1 MPIKEY
7 TSKIALITGKSPEDI
22 KKEMNKK
29 RFLKPGLKPSVF
41 CEWLE
46 DKFALDFGQSMKL
59 WKVFKAQGW
68 IQDSEVRSKGARPP
82 RKYLVEGRNMAKVKP
97 TTKLS
102 EQKRVSEFM
111 KSLDH
116 PLKHMAEELRQII
129 LNTDP
134 SIGEEILWRS
144 PSFFYTGKMMPFK
157 TREYKRTIVSINLVK
172 KNRITLIFLK
182 GGNVKDPS
190 GLLEGT
196 NSDGRRF
203 AFFNKSSNVYSSKRD
218 LERVVKDLLQQ
229 MIAN

>member
-7 TSKIALITGKSPEDI
+7 TSKIALKTGKSPEDI

-59 WKVFKAQGW
+59 WRVFKANGW
-68 IQDSEVRSKGARPP
+68 VKKPEVRSKGARPP
-82 RKYLVEGRNMAKVKP
+82 GSYKIEGKNMAKVKFI
-97 TTKLS
+97 TKPS
-102 EQKRVSEFM
+102 DSKQVSKFM
-111 KSLDH
+111 ASLDH
-116 PLKHMAEELRQII
+116 PLRAIALELRQII

-134 SIGEEILWRS
+134 SIGEEILWKA
-144 PSFFYTGKMMPFK
+144 PSFFYTGKMIPFK
-157 TREYKRTIVSINLVK
+157 TREYKRTIVSFNLVK

-182 GGNVKDPS
+182 GGNVKDTS

-203 AFFNKSSNVYSSKRD
+203 AFFNKSSNVYSSKKD

-229 MIAN
+229 MVTN